1 MESSLSITPLGQR
14 PVYFQKERREGVKWK
29 TEIEMTGTA
38 GVISSCRIECLS
50 IVQFFLLQLAPLVQ
64 VVVVVADVVD

>member
-1 MESSLSITPLGQR
+1 M
-14 PVYFQKERREGVKWK
+14 KWK
-29 TEIEMTGTA
+29 AEIEMTETA